1 MTETKKEETWQER
14 EARHAKEFRDNH
26 LPEFF
31 KTMKENDIKYFTV
44 DFSGGGDDGSVESPV
59 YAKDAE
65 IPSWS
70 SIRLEAGISDQMK
83 WDDPDYQRLEKK
95 ARALHKH
102 YQDPDDIG
110 SKYVWRQ
117 LQWDKSSRRYNMDE
131 YIDEFVCMYMSSKGI
146 DWYNNDGGS
155 GTFTYD
161 NGKLN
166 VDGQTYYTSEE
177 GFEFQ
182 ESEVVKNG

>member
-1 MTETKKEETWQER
+1 M
-14 EARHAKEFRDNH
+14 
-26 LPEFF
+26 
-31 KTMKENDIKYFTV
+31 
-44 DFSGGGDDGSVESPV
+44 PV

-117 LQWDKSSRRYNMDE
+117 LQWDNHLEDA
-131 YIDEFVCMYMSSKGI
+131 IWMS
-146 DWYNNDGGS
+146 
-155 GTFTYD
+155 T
-161 NGKLN
+161 
-166 VDGQTYYTSEE
+166 
-177 GFEFQ
+177 
-182 ESEVVKNG
+182 

>member
-95 ARALHKH
+95 LVLCINITRIQMTLAVSMYGDNYNGISHLEDTIWMSTLMSLYVCICLLRVSIGITMMVALVRLHLRMENLMLMVRLITK
-102 YQDPDDIG
+102 
-110 SKYVWRQ
+110 
-117 LQWDKSSRRYNMDE
+117 
-131 YIDEFVCMYMSSKGI
+131 
-146 DWYNNDGGS
+146 
-155 GTFTYD
+155 
-161 NGKLN
+161 
-166 VDGQTYYTSEE
+166 
-177 GFEFQ
+177 
-182 ESEVVKNG
+182 VKRDLSFKNLR